1 MMAFFEKIV
10 LLTKKIFTGIYVN
23 LVAAVII
30 VLIGFIIGKLAG
42 RLVYKILRELEI
54 RSVLKQAGVT
64 APVERYASAAV
75 AFLIYFIAI
84 IMALNQLK
92 IGTLVLSMIVGA
104 VLFIL
109 VVSFIL
115 SVKDFMPN
123 LMAGISLYRGGGI
136 RKGDVI
142 ETQGV
147 TGRIIQITLSKTK
160 MQTKEGDIV
169 HIPHT
174 AMMKQGFT
182 KKTKKQGGKK
192 GKA

>member
-1 MMAFFEKIV
+1 MAFFEKIV
-10 LLTKKIFTGIYVN
+10 LLAKKIFTGVYVN
-23 LVAAVII
+23 LVAAAII
-30 VLIGFIIGKLAG
+30 VLIGFIIGKLAS

-75 AFLIYFIAI
+75 AYLIYFIAI

-104 VLFIL
+104 VLVIL
-109 VVSFIL
+109 IVSFIL

-123 LMAGISLYRGGGI
+123 LMAGISLYRSGGI
-136 RKGDVI
+136 RKGDLI

-147 TGRIIQITLSKTK
+147 TGRVIQITLAKTK
-160 MQTKEGDIV
+160 IQTMEGDVV

-174 AMMKQGFT
+174 AMMKRGFT
-182 KKTKKQGGKK
+182 KKRGKQRKV
-192 GKA
+192 